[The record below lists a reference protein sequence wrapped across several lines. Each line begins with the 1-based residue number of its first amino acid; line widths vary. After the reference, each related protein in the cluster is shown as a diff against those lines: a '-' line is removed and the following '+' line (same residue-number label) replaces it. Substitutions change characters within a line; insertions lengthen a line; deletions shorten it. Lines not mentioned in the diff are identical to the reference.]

1 MVSPFC
7 GTFPKDSKSTALG
20 LLGYIYIH
28 TYVRVYN
35 IRIYIIIYSF
45 FSASLNPP
53 NLHTLAAA
61 IGFDILDAPVRTSE
75 RDPAVQEGP
84 GSKAHKGKNC

>member
-1 MVSPFC
+1 
-7 GTFPKDSKSTALG
+7 
-20 LLGYIYIH
+20 
-28 TYVRVYN
+28 VYN
-35 IRIYIIIYSF
+35 IGIYIIIYCF

-84 GSKAHKGKNC
+84 GSKADKGQELLRPP